1 MRIGELSTLAGVPT
15 KTIRYYE
22 EIGILPPAERAENG
36 YRTYR
41 PEDAGRLG
49 FIKDAQATGLTL
61 DEIAEILDLRERG
74 ESTCEHVIHMTRHHL
89 ADIDARIAALRKT
102 RRELVALVERARSLD
117 PAECTDTD
125 RCQTIPQ
132 SGRGRAR
139 IHEAPLPKA
148 RHH

>member
-22 EIGILPPAERAENG
+22 EIGILPAPERAENG

-41 PEDAGRLG
+41 REDAGRLG

-74 ESTCEHVIHMTRHHL
+74 ESTCEHVVHMTSHHL
-89 ADIDARIAALRKT
+89 AEIDTRIAALRKT
-102 RRELVALVERARSLD
+102 RRELVALLDRARTLD
-117 PAECTDTD
+117 PAECTDSD

-139 IHEAPLPKA
+139 IHEAPSRRP
-148 RHH
+148 HH

>member
-1 MRIGELSTLAGVPT
+1 MKIGELSTLAGVPT

-22 EIGILPPAERAENG
+22 GIGILPLAERAENG

-61 DEIAEILDLRERG
+61 GEIAEILDLRERG
-74 ESTCEHVIHMTRHHL
+74 ESTCDHVIHMTRHHL
-89 ADIDARIAALRKT
+89 ADIDARIAALRET
-102 RRELVALVERARSLD
+102 RRELVSLVERARSLD
-117 PAECTDTD
+117 PAECTEPG

-132 SGRGRAR
+132 SGRGRPR
-139 IHEAPLPKA
+139 IHEAPSPKA

>member
-1 MRIGELSTLAGVPT
+1 MKIGELSTLAGVPT

-22 EIGILPPAERAENG
+22 EIGILPPPERAENG
-36 YRTYR
+36 YRTYW
-41 PEDAGRLG
+41 PEDAGRLE

-74 ESTCEHVIHMTRHHL
+74 ESTCEHVVHMTRHHL
-89 ADIDARIAALRKT
+89 AEIDTRIAALRKT
-102 RRELVALVERARSLD
+102 RRELVALLDRARTLD
-117 PAECTDTD
+117 PAECTDSD

-139 IHEAPLPKA
+139 IHEAPSRRA
-148 RHH
+148 HH